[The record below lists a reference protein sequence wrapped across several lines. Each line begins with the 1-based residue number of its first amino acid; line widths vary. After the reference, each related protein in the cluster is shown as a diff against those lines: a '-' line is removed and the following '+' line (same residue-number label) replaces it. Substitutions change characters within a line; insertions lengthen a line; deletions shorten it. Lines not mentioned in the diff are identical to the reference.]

1 MKTNTLHLVCRIKK
15 NLFDRVSQAAL
26 AVSRYQEL
34 ALKVDN
40 DEISKST
47 YTQSCLMLTLEGF
60 PFITERISKAK
71 RAKTSKNQQEMKRQ
85 VQERDMR
92 KDIKAGSARQQEKK
106 VNEDPIEVKGSIMT
120 SFQKFKGSF
129 GCFESPRTKDVKV
142 RKLVY

>member
-1 MKTNTLHLVCRIKK
+1 MRRNQKSKPNKGFELNRLWKK
-15 NLFDRVSQAAL
+15 EKPKADLG
-26 AVSRYQEL
+26 
-34 ALKVDN
+34 K
-40 DEISKST
+40 
-47 YTQSCLMLTLEGF
+47 
-60 PFITERISKAK
+60 ERISKAK

-85 VQERDMR
+85 VQERDLR